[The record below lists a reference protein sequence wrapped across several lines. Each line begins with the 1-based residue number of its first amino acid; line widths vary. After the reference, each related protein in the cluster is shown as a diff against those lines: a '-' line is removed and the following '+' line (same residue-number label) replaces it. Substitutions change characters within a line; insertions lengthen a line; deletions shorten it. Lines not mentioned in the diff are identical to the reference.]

1 MRPFLGQHQNR
12 LDAKGRVSVPSAFR
26 SVLDAIQGSSEMIL
40 RPSTTFACIEA
51 WPVTYFNDLAES
63 LEKMDV
69 LSQDYDDR
77 ATDLY
82 SQATL
87 VQADGDGRILL
98 PEKLVKHAKLENA
111 VVFMGRGSIFQI
123 WEPAAAE
130 QRTLEARENSRARAQ
145 GKTLAAAGA

>member
-1 MRPFLGQHQNR
+1 
-12 LDAKGRVSVPSAFR
+12 
-26 SVLDAIQGSSEMIL
+26 MIL